1 MSDDLSSNSNPKH
14 GEVNCLAIGIC
25 PEPPPPERRY
35 PEGSREGEGP
45 GKGTRTDRVGR
56 GTFDLRVIALQ
67 LPGRRK
73 TKRQPMSARG
83 ELRLTAIAGKIRNG
97 LM

>member
-1 MSDDLSSNSNPKH
+1 MSDDLSSNSDPKH

-35 PEGSREGEGP
+35 PEGSREGNQGEEGEGP
-45 GKGTRTDRVGR
+45 GK
-56 GTFDLRVIALQ
+56 
-67 LPGRRK
+67 GRRK

>member
-1 MSDDLSSNSNPKH
+1 MSDDLSSNSDPKP

-25 PEPPPPERRY
+25 PEPPPPERRD
-35 PEGSREGEGP
+35 PKGSREGEEGEGP
-45 GKGTRTDRVGR
+45 GK
-56 GTFDLRVIALQ
+56 
-67 LPGRRK
+67 GRRK